1 MAKPNSTQMAPGGGG
16 GARGVRGSV
25 KKSSSARKNSNIVG
39 RVVNKNLKDHENHD
53 IKNRTPSTPNPSI
66 RYNKQAMENAI
77 KKANAPKGPSA
88 TTVRAREIERKIT
101 ENNKRFGVGQSRPAT
116 KAETSATTA
125 KYKATT
131 ARTMSSDKVAKNS
144 VKVKPAAKPKPNKP
158 DAAKTTFKNDS
169 SRNRA
174 SDAAMKRAV
183 KDEFS
188 SAFRN
193 TDPSFASKLG
203 ERAALNTKLKR
214 KPNLNI
220 KNKSV
225 GGMRGGGLGGLN
237 KANR

>member
-1 MAKPNSTQMAPGGGG
+1 MAKKPIKPTKN
-16 GARGVRGSV
+16 
-25 KKSSSARKNSNIVG
+25 SARKNSNIVG
-39 RVVNKNLKDHENHD
+39 RVANKNLNDYESHD

-88 TTVRAREIERKIT
+88 TAVRAREIERKMT

-144 VKVKPAAKPKPNKP
+144 VKVKPAAKTKPKPPNTSQIEHRFGMRNNRMIDRGVP
-158 DAAKTTFKNDS
+158 VGARAAGGESRRDAIA
-169 SRNRA
+169 
-174 SDAAMKRAV
+174 
-183 KDEFS
+183 E
-188 SAFRN
+188 
-193 TDPSFASKLG
+193 SKLTG
-203 ERAALNTKLKR
+203 KPVKNTKPKLVMEKSPV
-214 KPNLNI
+214 KPR
-220 KNKSV
+220 